1 MPLPTPSHG
10 SPLTELNLN
19 AILELLRSH
28 GLRITKSRQ
37 KILETLLAAQEPLSL
52 EEIQRRSSEGG
63 MVPDFA
69 TVFRVMTLLEN
80 LHIAQKVLLNRSCS
94 YFELVDPQQ
103 HYDHIVC
110 TECGRITLMIDSCPV
125 ERLEHAIGKKYGYVD
140 LRHSLEFFGKCPECH
155 SSPSDLELGD
165 TVVVDQSRSQRAM

>member
-1 MPLPTPSHG
+1 MPLQMPSHG
-10 SPLTELNLN
+10 SPLAELNLN
-19 AILELLRSH
+19 AILELLRSN

-52 EEIQRRSSEGG
+52 EEIQRRSSKAD
-63 MVPDFA
+63 VAPDFA

-80 LHIAQKVLLNRSCS
+80 LHVAQKVRLNRPCS

-103 HYDHIVC
+103 HCDHIVC

-125 ERLEHAIGKKYGYVD
+125 ERLEHAIGKKYGYAD

-155 SSPSDLELGD
+155 TAAPL
-165 TVVVDQSRSQRAM
+165 